1 MALEHPK
8 GGRKGLQ
15 VDVSHASLLQ
25 VFKDECFEKQTYN
38 LKKESNVLRRLKGSP
53 CPSVSSSV
61 ETSLSDDASFS
72 DASFRTPEWI
82 AVKDQRVLKL
92 A

>member
-38 LKKESNVLRRLKGSP
+38 LKKESNVLRRLKGSA
-53 CPSVSSSV
+53 CSSASSSV
-61 ETSLSDDASFS
+61 ETSLSRSDASFS
-72 DASFRTPEWI
+72 DASLFGLPSGL
-82 AVKDQRVLKL
+82 Q
-92 A
+92 